1 MTMKIVNRN
10 GQPISSNKRNV
21 TNNQLLKYYSE
32 IQGWGGSIISVFL
45 STKIN
50 SWLKANGARIE
61 SIQSRI
67 LEINKEYFVHSTD
80 QQGKIQFTY
89 EGEGKDRKPVF
100 KEGKTQEDLT
110 KTITAI
116 QNEITVMEV

>member
-1 MTMKIVNRN
+1 MKIVNRN

-21 TNNQLLKYYSE
+21 TNNQLLKYYNE

-116 QNEITVMEV
+116 QNEVTVMEV

>member
-1 MTMKIVNRN
+1 MKLVNRN

-21 TNNQLLKYYSE
+21 TNNQLLKYYNE

-116 QNEITVMEV
+116 QNEVTVMEV